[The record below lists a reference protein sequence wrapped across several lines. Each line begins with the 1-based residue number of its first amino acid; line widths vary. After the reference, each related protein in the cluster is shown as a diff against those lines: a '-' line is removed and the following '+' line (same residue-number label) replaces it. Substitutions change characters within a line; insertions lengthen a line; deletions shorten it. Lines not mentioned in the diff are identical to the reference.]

1 VKELK
6 LLKFIKE
13 HNNWEELLTNEP
25 YNLKVSRDNG
35 YIMFKYNQLCSD
47 FSIPEVKE
55 ARGIIFRE
63 SDWKCVCHAF
73 DKFMNAEE
81 PNSDLN
87 KIDWN
92 TASVQQKVDG
102 SIMKVWYDNG
112 WNISTNGVIDA
123 FKAPLE
129 CEDKNLDSYGKLFIE
144 CLHKMG
150 IDEHDFF
157 ESLCSL
163 GTYIFEM
170 VSPYNRVVIDYNEFK
185 LYLLGIRDNE
195 TNQEFFVDRINMHGV
210 DGVLEKLWEMIPIP
224 QRYSLSSYNDVVK
237 AAEALNAD
245 ENNITDEGFVVC
257 DGNFTRVKIK
267 SFTYVKA
274 HRLGNGGVV
283 SDKKL
288 IDLILQNET
297 DEFLVYVPTCI
308 ERINKLKTNMKL
320 FKLRMEMLIHE
331 LQPETF
337 NTRKEYAEK
346 VKTYPQR
353 YQQFLFR
360 YDTLED
366 TFARLTPSKWQRILE
381 LEGEL

>member
-1 VKELK
+1 MKELK

-13 HNNWEELLTNEP
+13 HNNWEELLTKDP
-25 YNLKVSRDNG
+25 YNLKISRDNG
-35 YIMFKYNQLCSD
+35 YIMFKYNQLSSD
-47 FSIPEVKE
+47 FSIPEVRE

-81 PNSDLN
+81 PNSDLD

-92 TASVQQKVDG
+92 TASVQEKVDG

-157 ESLCSL
+157 GSLCTL

-185 LYLLGIRDNE
+185 IYLLGIRDNE
-195 TNQEFFVDRINMHGV
+195 TNEEFFVDRINMHGV
-210 DGVLEKLWEMIPIP
+210 DGVLEKLWEMIPTP
-224 QRYSLSSYNDVVK
+224 KRYKLTSYEDVVK
-237 AAEALNAD
+237 AANELNPD
-245 ENNITDEGFVVC
+245 NNILNEGFVVC
-257 DGNFTRVKIK
+257 DDNFNRVKVK
-267 SFTYVKA
+267 SFVYVKA

-283 SDKKL
+283 SDLKL
-288 IDLILQNET
+288 IDLVLQGEE
-297 DEFLVYVPTCI
+297 DEFLAYVPSCT
-308 ERINKLKTNMKL
+308 ERVNKIKTNMLL
-320 FKLRMEMLIHE
+320 FRLKIKFIIKE
-331 LQPETF
+331 LKPETY
-337 NTRKEYAEK
+337 NSRKEYAEV
-346 VKTYPQR
+346 VKTYPKH

-360 YDTLED
+360 YDKLDD
-366 TFARLTPSKWQRILE
+366 TFNRLMPSKWKQILE
-381 LEGEL
+381 ASNLL

>member
-1 VKELK
+1 MKELK

-13 HNNWEELLTNEP
+13 HDNWEELLTNDP
-25 YNLKVSRDNG
+25 YNLKISRDNG

-81 PNSDLN
+81 LNSDLD
-87 KIDWN
+87 KIDWS

-102 SIMKVWYDNG
+102 SIMKVWFDNG

-129 CEDKNLDSYGKLFIE
+129 CDNKDIDSYGKLFLY
-144 CLHKMG
+144 CLYSMG

-157 ESLCSL
+157 GRLDKK
-163 GTYIFEM
+163 GTFIFEM
-170 VSPYNRVVIDYNEFK
+170 VSPYNRVVINYTEPKIYF
-185 LYLLGIRDNE
+185 LGIRDNE
-195 TNQEFFVDRINMHGV
+195 KNQEFMIDRWNEHGV
-210 DGVLEKLWEMIPIP
+210 DGVIEAIEEILPIP

-237 AAEALNAD
+237 AAEALNLD
-245 ENNITDEGFVVC
+245 DSNITDEGFVVC
-257 DGNFTRVKIK
+257 DGNFNRVKIK
-267 SFTYVKA
+267 SFVYVKA

-283 SDKKL
+283 SNLKL
-288 IDLILQNET
+288 IDLILQGEE
-297 DEFLVYVPTCI
+297 DEFLTYVPTCT
-308 ERINKLKTNMKL
+308 ERVNKLKTNMKL
-320 FKLRMEMLIHE
+320 FKLRMEMLVHE

-366 TFARLTPSKWQRILE
+366 TFARLTPSKWQRILG

>member
-1 VKELK
+1 MKELK

-13 HNNWEELLTNEP
+13 HNNWEELLTKDP
-25 YNLKVSRDNG
+25 YNLKISRDNG
-35 YIMFKYNQLCSD
+35 YIMFKYNQLSSD

-81 PNSDLN
+81 PNSDLD

-92 TASVQQKVDG
+92 TASVQEKIDG
-102 SIMKVWYDNG
+102 SLIKVWYDNG

-150 IDEHDFF
+150 IDEHEFF
-157 ESLCSL
+157 GSLCDL

-185 LYLLGIRDNE
+185 LYLLGIRDNLSG
-195 TNQEFFVDRINMHGV
+195 QEFFVDRINMHGV
-210 DGVLEKLWEMIPIP
+210 DGVLETLWDMFPTPKRYKLT
-224 QRYSLSSYNDVVK
+224 SYEDVVK
-237 AAEALNAD
+237 AANELNP
-245 ENNITDEGFVVC
+245 NNDILNEGFVVC
-257 DGNFTRVKIK
+257 DDNFNRVKVK
-267 SFTYVKA
+267 SFVYVKA

-283 SDKKL
+283 SDLKL
-288 IDLILQNET
+288 IDLVLQGEE
-297 DEFLVYVPTCI
+297 DEFLAYVPSCT
-308 ERINKLKTNMKL
+308 ERVNKIKTNMLL
-320 FKLRMEMLIHE
+320 FRLKIKFIIKE
-331 LQPETF
+331 LKPETY
-337 NTRKEYAEK
+337 NSRKEYAEV
-346 VKTYPQR
+346 VKTYPKH

-360 YDTLED
+360 YDKLDD
-366 TFARLTPSKWQRILE
+366 TFNRLMPSKWKQILE
-381 LEGEL
+381 ASNLL